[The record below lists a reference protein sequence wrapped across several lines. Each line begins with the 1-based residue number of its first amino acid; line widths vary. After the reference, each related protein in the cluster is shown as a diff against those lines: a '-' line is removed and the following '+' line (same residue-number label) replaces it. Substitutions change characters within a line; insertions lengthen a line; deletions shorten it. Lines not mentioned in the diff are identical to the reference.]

1 MNALRQP
8 SFQEINPSRNLKV
21 SSAQNPVS
29 NTSIVTSKN
38 YSRKTT
44 KLSRKKHSSAALQ
57 LLKVLQISSSGM
69 AAVMM
74 LSSIGV
80 YLSTVRIPQLW
91 SQEYETLEDLQRQE
105 RQLVALDES
114 LKYEIARQA
123 EQPELEMSAI
133 ASENTMFL
141 QASSI
146 EPEKNSTED
155 NPRLWRFVPLGY

>member
-8 SFQEINPSRNLKV
+8 SFQEINPYQNLKV
-21 SSAQNPVS
+21 SSAQS
-29 NTSIVTSKN
+29 SLSKTSIVTSKN

-44 KLSRKKHSSAALQ
+44 KLSRKKRSSASLQ
-57 LLKVLQISSSGM
+57 LLKVLQISSSGV

-114 LKYEIARQA
+114 LKYEIAQQA

-141 QASSI
+141 QARSVKPQES
-146 EPEKNSTED
+146 STED
-155 NPRLWRFVPLGY
+155 KPKLWQSIPLGY